1 MLRQIPE
8 QLSRFESETIVLPD
22 VGVEVSG
29 LMSQIVSPMAD
40 LPTVRRQTIM
50 SSRCEMDIGWS
61 KETRDTRRILKFN
74 RRRK

>member
-1 MLRQIPE
+1 
-8 QLSRFESETIVLPD
+8 
-22 VGVEVSG
+22 
-29 LMSQIVSPMAD
+29 MAD

-61 KETRDTRRILKFN
+61 KETRDTRHILKFN